1 MSKRERGLFARSFRR
16 KSALLGVG
24 IVVIFILIGTVGAAT
39 APYSDGYSPP
49 QFDAAAPNAL
59 PGWVSFFPGFQSLP
73 PDIAFPASLSVQGFK
88 TASAVAA
95 WLPAGPDAAL
105 VGYSPTVGPTGMTPA
120 QRAYELV
127 NTGPG
132 SELINASGDSQAPL
146 TLVFEAN
153 QSYRYSSP
161 GIFAAQV
168 AFDPASVRGAGVA
181 VLLYIKTTNGTY
193 PLALEAN
200 QVGESALESG
210 RSGVAY
216 LSYFTNPITP
226 VLQEGSWNYVSA
238 ATTAT
243 QLMPLYYLNS
253 SVVSGAR
260 VTTLASTIFKGVT
273 SYTLGEAVMIFPQGK
288 YSVQIYQSDLKYEA
302 LGKVYGILGTDT
314 NGADFWS
321 EFAIGARAALEIAAG
336 AAVIT
341 LAIGI
346 TVGLIGGFFGGI
358 VDSGLLLLTD
368 FLLLIPALILLVDL
382 DTVFTLAHIITNKI
396 LLLDI
401 IFGVLLWPVLS
412 RTIRSQ
418 TLSLRSTTYVVAAG
432 AMGGGRLYVLRR
444 HILNHVAGTI
454 IALTIFLLAGFVV
467 LDVGVDYLGLG
478 ITQSPTWG
486 NIFASLVNNV
496 SPSNGYLW
504 WMTLPLSAAILLVSV
519 SFFFVGYAIQS
530 EYSRA
535 A

>member
-1 MSKRERGLFARSFRR
+1 MSKRDAGLFARAFRR
-16 KSALLGVG
+16 KSALFGIG
-24 IVVIFILIGTVGAAT
+24 IVIIFILIGTVGATT
-39 APYSDGYSPP
+39 APFSNGYSPP

-59 PGWVSFFPGFQSLP
+59 PGWVSVFPGFQSLP
-73 PDIAFPASLSVQGFK
+73 PNIAYPSSVSAQEFK
-88 TASAVAA
+88 TAAAVAA
-95 WLPAGPDAAL
+95 WSPAGPSASL
-105 VGYSPTVGPTGMTPA
+105 VHYSSTVGPSGMTPA

-127 NTGPG
+127 NSGPG
-132 SELINASGDSQAPL
+132 SELINASGNSQTPISLEFGA
-146 TLVFEAN
+146 T

-161 GIFAAQV
+161 SIFAAQV
-168 AFDPASVRGAGVA
+168 AFDPASVTGAGVA
-181 VLLYIKTTNGTY
+181 VFLSIKTTNGTY

-200 QVGESALESG
+200 PAGVSALESG
-210 RSGVAY
+210 SSASAY
-216 LSYFTNPITP
+216 LSYFTNPIIP
-226 VLQEGSWNYVSA
+226 ALQEGSWNYVSGV
-238 ATTAT
+238 TTAT

-253 SVVSGAR
+253 SVVSGAK
-260 VTTLASTIFKGVT
+260 VTTLASTIFKGIT
-273 SYTLGEAVMIFPQGK
+273 SYTLGETVMIFPQGK
-288 YSVQIYQSDLKYEA
+288 YSVQIYQSDLKYQV
-302 LGKVYGILGTDT
+302 LGKVYGVLGTDT

-321 EFAIGARAALEIAAG
+321 EFAIGARAALEIASG

-418 TLSLRSTTYVVAAG
+418 TLSLRSTTYVIAAG

-444 HILNHVAGTI
+444 HILNHVVGTI

-467 LDVGVDYLGLG
+467 LDVGVDFLGLG
-478 ITQSPTWG
+478 ITQTPTWG
-486 NIFASLVNNV
+486 NIFASLVNTV

-519 SFFFVGYAIQS
+519 SFFFIGYAIQS